1 MSADAP
7 SDEAALLVDLLLTVA
22 YIDGRFHQK
31 EEAFVQRYIDS
42 VIAMVEQAGT
52 DLADRARRRGES
64 RARFDALHPKLRAE
78 VAALNDE
85 VRASGANTFVPCRL
99 KVRALSLF
107 GRLPAPRQPVALELV
122 QSLIRADGMV
132 SPSEQDLFQE
142 LGAYFKGA
150 SPPAPAPAP
159 APAAATWGVAVSV
172 NRDGTDGER
181 FSLGG
186 EYVIVGRAGADIVFD
201 QDRFLARHHA
211 RLEPTADGCRV
222 VPIDTQNGVFRKM
235 DAPLEL
241 VNGSMLLVG
250 REVLRFEKVDAD
262 EQTPDS
268 LVRHG
273 VALFGSPPR
282 EPWGRLLQMLPSGG
296 VRDVRH
302 LWDDEITIGREE
314 GDLVYSDDAF
324 LSRRHCTIGWDG
336 SRAVITDLGSSNGT
350 FMRLVGVTAVKH
362 GEHIRMGDQLFR
374 IELRR

>member
-1 MSADAP
+1 MP
-7 SDEAALLVDLLLTVA
+7 
-22 YIDGRFHQK
+22 
-31 EEAFVQRYIDS
+31 
-42 VIAMVEQAGT
+42 
-52 DLADRARRRGES
+52 
-64 RARFDALHPKLRAE
+64 P
-78 VAALNDE
+78 VAAY
-85 VRASGANTFVPCRL
+85 
-99 KVRALSLF
+99 
-107 GRLPAPRQPVALELV
+107 APPPVA
-122 QSLIRADGMV
+122 
-132 SPSEQDLFQE
+132 
-142 LGAYFKGA
+142 AYA
-150 SPPAPAPAP
+150 PPPAPAPAP